1 MSKDNLL
8 GGFNFDTSPFT
19 QALQSSME
27 LMNQTWQNLG
37 TSKTMPFA
45 TPPMNLEDLDK
56 RIEELKHVENWLNMN
71 LAMLKNTIQGLELQ
85 RHSIA
90 SFKDLMQT
98 VSDQHKDT
106 PSLDEVLSSF
116 SKTAASAAEKE
127 SHTTPSKTTA
137 QKVPSASAEPPPA
150 DAQEASNA
158 TLDEAI
164 GNATAGAQAAT
175 EALQQAGQA
184 WWSLMQ
190 NQLEN
195 LLSAQ
200 AEQQNQVEQ
209 VSAASGTEAKAKA
222 EQITPTRLKRASKPA
237 AKRVSPQAMSSS
249 TNALNAASAA
259 SAAKAASEPQKAST
273 NPNVNPTTSTTRTS
287 KASVSSAP
295 KTAAKKV
302 PARKKPA
309 STSASTTP
317 KTSAATKTSAAAKP
331 RASANKVAKTASKS
345 PAVALKKAKE

>member
-1 MSKDNLL
+1 MSNDNFLS
-8 GGFNFDTSPFT
+8 GFNFDTSPFT

-37 TSKTMPFA
+37 TNKTMPFA
-45 TPPMNLEDLDK
+45 TPPMNVEELDK

-106 PSLDEVLSSF
+106 PSLDEVLSNF
-116 SKTAASAAEKE
+116 SKGTAAEESQAAPLKSTSASVE
-127 SHTTPSKTTA
+127 SHL
-137 QKVPSASAEPPPA
+137 A
-150 DAQEASNA
+150 DTHEASGA

-190 NQLEN
+190 NQLES

-345 PAVALKKAKE
+345 PAVALKKAEE